1 MPDEFATGL
10 QGDQEDR
17 VFGTLSQ
24 MGQMEPVN
32 TPLPLIGIEKGY
44 RFHLTI
50 LPCPL
55 FMKNQPMT
63 VSMVDGNLPF
73 ALAVPTTV
81 NAGLGLEVEKTDC
94 GQFLPQVA
102 GETSGYRFRTTF
114 GAAHFP

>member
-1 MPDEFATGL
+1 
-10 QGDQEDR
+10 
-17 VFGTLSQ
+17 
-24 MGQMEPVN
+24 MGQVEQVN
-32 TPLPLIGIEKGY
+32 TLLPLIGIQKGD

-50 LPCPL
+50 IPRTL

-63 VSMVDGNLPF
+63 VSMVDGNMPF
-73 ALAVPTTV
+73 ALAVPATV
-81 NAGLGLEVEKTDC
+81 NTGLRLDFEKTDC